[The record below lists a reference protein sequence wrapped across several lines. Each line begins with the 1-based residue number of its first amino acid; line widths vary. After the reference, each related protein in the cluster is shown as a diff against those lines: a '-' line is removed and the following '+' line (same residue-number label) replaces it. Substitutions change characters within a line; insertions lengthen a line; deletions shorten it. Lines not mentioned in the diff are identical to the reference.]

1 MNGKTILLIEDN
13 PSDVGLTQRAL
24 QKAHILNELVVAS
37 DGQEALDYL
46 FGSGAYADRDVSEVP
61 ILTLLDLKL
70 PKVSGLEVLR
80 RIRAEAC
87 TQRMPVIILTSS
99 KEEPDIAVAYDLGAN
114 SYIRKPVDFKQF
126 AESVQQLGLYWLVLN
141 EPPPKAC

>member
-1 MNGKTILLIEDN
+1 MSGKTIPLIEDN

-24 QKAHILNELVVAS
+24 RKVHILNELVVAS

-46 FGSGAYADRDVSEVP
+46 YGTGVYGDRDVSYVP
-61 ILTLLDLKL
+61 ILTLLHLKL
-70 PKVSGLEVLR
+70 PRVSGLEVLR

-87 TQRMPVIILTSS
+87 THRMPVIILTSS
-99 KEEPDIAVAYDLGAN
+99 KEEPDIAVADHLAAN
-114 SYIRKPVDFKQF
+114 SYILKPVDFKQF
-126 AESVQQLGLYWLVLN
+126 AESVQQLGLSWLVLN